1 MQRGTVLDLN
11 VAGEVLSRCVHE
23 SNETKIEVR
32 NHLDLSLSLSLSLC
46 RLMELPTYPKERLA

>member
-1 MQRGTVLDLN
+1 MQRGTVLDLH

-32 NHLDLSLSLSLSLC
+32 NHLDFTLTLSLSLC
-46 RLMELPTYPKERLA
+46 RLMELPTYPKERLT